1 MLSSILKSNLYQG
14 RPRILKDIA
23 KMQLFVE
30 RHMYDG
36 RALTVPCTIEVLSR
50 KDEDISVKL
59 HNEVAHGLSREIF
72 AASTEEDLK
81 RFMSKDGLAVGARY
95 EDRLICLR
103 TLKTSPEWVRESL
116 KDYNLAPDRY
126 ANSAVTGFCVVDK
139 EFRGNNIQFLSQF
152 YAENIVSKKY
162 DSVVTTVSPKNI
174 FSLQN
179 VLACGYYIIAI
190 EWTYGG
196 FLRFVLKKEF
206 YPAFPLWTH
215 GHLRIPIREIK
226 KQQEA
231 ISRGNAGY
239 KIVRGPRGFIMLY
252 GRVGP

>member
-1 MLSSILKSNLYQG
+1 M
-14 RPRILKDIA
+14 
-23 KMQLFVE
+23 
-30 RHMYDG
+30 
-36 RALTVPCTIEVLSR
+36 
-50 KDEDISVKL
+50 
-59 HNEVAHGLSREIF
+59 
-72 AASTEEDLK
+72 
-81 RFMSKDGLAVGARY
+81 
-95 EDRLICLR
+95 
-103 TLKTSPEWVRESL
+103 
-116 KDYNLAPDRY
+116 
-126 ANSAVTGFCVVDK
+126 
-139 EFRGNNIQFLSQF
+139 
-152 YAENIVSKKY
+152 
-162 DSVVTTVSPKNI
+162 SPKNI

-179 VLACGYYIIAI
+179 VLACGYYVIAI

-206 YPAFPLWTH
+206 YPAYPLWTH

>member
-1 MLSSILKSNLYQG
+1 MFFSIFICNLYQG
-14 RPRILKDIA
+14 RPQILKDA
-23 KMQLFVE
+23 VKMQLFVQ
-30 RHMYDG
+30 RHMPDG
-36 RALTVPCTIEVLSR
+36 RALTVPCSIEVLSE
-50 KDEDISVKL
+50 KDEEISIKL

-72 AASTEEDLK
+72 AASTEDDLK
-81 RFMSKDGLAVGARY
+81 RFMGKDGLAVGARY

-103 TLKTSPEWVRESL
+103 TVKTSPEWVMESL
-116 KDYNLAPDRY
+116 KDYNLAPEKY
-126 ANSAVTGFCVVDK
+126 VGSVVTGFCVVDR
-139 EFRGNNIQFLSQF
+139 EFRGNNIQFLTQF

-162 DSVVTTVSPKNI
+162 GSVVTTVSPKNI

-206 YPAFPLWTH
+206 YPAYPLWTH

-231 ISRGNAGY
+231 ISKGNVGY
-239 KIVRGPRGFIMLY
+239 KIVRGPRGFMMLY
-252 GRVGP
+252 GRVGS

>member
-1 MLSSILKSNLYQG
+1 ME
-14 RPRILKDIA
+14 DIV
-23 KMQLFVE
+23 KMHIFVQ
-30 RHMYDG
+30 RHMPDG
-36 RALTVPCTIEVLSR
+36 RALTVPCSIEVLS
-50 KDEDISVKL
+50 KDDENISIEL

-81 RFMSKDGLAVGARY
+81 RFLSEEGISIGARY

-103 TLKTSPEWVRESL
+103 TLKTSPDWVRESL
-116 KDYNLAPDRY
+116 KDYNLAPERY
-126 ANSAVTGFCVVDK
+126 VNSVVTGFCVVDR
-139 EFRGNNIQFLSQF
+139 EFRGNNIQFLTQF

-162 DSVVTTVSPKNI
+162 DSIVTTVSPKNI

-179 VLACGYYIIAI
+179 VLACGYYIIGI

-196 FLRFVLKKEF
+196 FLRFILKKEF
-206 YPAFPLWTH
+206 YPVYPLWTH

-231 ISRGNAGY
+231 ILKGNVGY
-239 KIVRGPRGFIMLY
+239 KIVRGPRGFMMLY

>member
-1 MLSSILKSNLYQG
+1 M
-14 RPRILKDIA
+14 P
-23 KMQLFVE
+23 
-30 RHMYDG
+30 DG

-50 KDEDISVKL
+50 KDEDISIKL

-72 AASTEEDLK
+72 AASTEDDLK
-81 RFMSKDGLAVGARY
+81 RFLGKEGLAVGTRY

-116 KDYNLAPDRY
+116 MDYNLAPERY
-126 ANSAVTGFCVVDK
+126 SNSAVTGFCVVDR

-152 YAENIVSKKY
+152 YAENIVSKKH

-206 YPAFPLWTH
+206 YPAYPLWTH

-231 ISRGNAGY
+231 ISKGNVGY
-239 KIVRGPRGFIMLY
+239 KIVRNPRGFIMLY